1 MLIMRICDLFL
12 CIPGILMA
20 LALVAALGPGR
31 NNLLIAIAVSSI
43 PGVTRQFRAL
53 MLNVMSN
60 DYITA
65 ARASGARDWYIICK
79 HVIPNVIPYM
89 VLTITS
95 SIAGMIMQISGLSYI
110 GMGIQ
115 HLLLIPGIAILLL
128 SLAVN
133 LLGDSLRDILNPKFR
148 KE

>member
-53 MLNVMSN
+53 MLNVMSF
-60 DYITA
+60 
-65 ARASGARDWYIICK
+65 
-79 HVIPNVIPYM
+79 
-89 VLTITS
+89 
-95 SIAGMIMQISGLSYI
+95 
-110 GMGIQ
+110 
-115 HLLLIPGIAILLL
+115 
-128 SLAVN
+128 VN
-133 LLGDSLRDILNPKFR
+133 T
-148 KE
+148 